1 MGKMA
6 SSAVSPAPP
15 GVPPDRPAHRAHYRT
30 IPDTYSGRQFG
41 EDRAAR
47 REVRRAGLCAG
58 PSGAWPGA
66 AELIAG
72 MAFCS
77 PNGYF
82 PT

>member
-15 GVPPDRPAHRAHYRT
+15 GVPPDRPAHRAHYRMKPNRYT
-30 IPDTYSGRQFG
+30 ERRFG